1 MAIFHAM
8 THTANIALVKNQFSH
23 FIGQVQNGDSVV
35 VCARNK
41 PVAKIISIRTPAN
54 RMQVGFDPK
63 VEIFG
68 ELEGPFIPIDQ
79 WKMLSD

>member
-1 MAIFHAM
+1 MAMFHAM

-23 FIGQVQNGDSVV
+23 FIAKVQNGDSVV

-41 PVAKIISIRTPAN
+41 PVAKIISIGTPENRT
-54 RMQVGFDPK
+54 QVGFDPG

-68 ELEGPFIPIDQ
+68 ELEGPFIPTDQ
-79 WKMLSD
+79 WKMLAD